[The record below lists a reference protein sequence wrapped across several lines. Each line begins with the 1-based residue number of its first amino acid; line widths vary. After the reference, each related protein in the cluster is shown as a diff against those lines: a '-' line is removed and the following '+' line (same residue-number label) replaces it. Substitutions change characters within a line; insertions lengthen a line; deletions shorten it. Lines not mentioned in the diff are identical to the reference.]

1 MAEGTG
7 GMTEVDAPAP
17 HDLGPIEAE
26 IKRRRGDLTTLVA
39 ELNRRGHEL
48 MDARLQIRRHA
59 LGFTITVLAV
69 GAVAAGSIAL
79 RVWRARRRDALIART
94 GRLREALARMVD
106 RPERVAVEPTA
117 TQRIIGSAGSAAAA
131 FLIKAALE
139 RVARPRRP
147 AG

>member
-48 MDARLQIRRHA
+48 
-59 LGFTITVLAV
+59 
-69 GAVAAGSIAL
+69 AGQL
-79 RVWRARRRDALIART
+79 
-94 GRLREALARMVD
+94 GRL
-106 RPERVAVEPTA
+106 
-117 TQRIIGSAGSAAAA
+117 
-131 FLIKAALE
+131 
-139 RVARPRRP
+139 P
-147 AG
+147 AGAL